1 MRWSDGC
8 TSWVFRAPIE
18 GWHCQQ
24 SQATKN
30 DDLCHYNVP
39 VRLVQL
45 TSPAGDPRVA
55 IVEDGKLRLIEGPG
69 SAYELALLTLRES
82 RSLGDAIRELAGDE
96 TLDYGPIYRLE
107 SDWRLLPPF
116 THPEPAR
123 CLVSGTGLTHKS
135 SADNRQ
141 AMHQNPAQ
149 MSDSMKMYLAGL
161 EGGRPASGQIGVAPE
176 WFYKGCGTILR
187 AHGEPLVVP
196 PFAGD
201 GGEEPEVA
209 GVYIVDDEGRPRRV
223 GMAMANEFS
232 DHVTEKQNYL
242 YLAHSKLRNCSLGP
256 ELVLEPDFSAV
267 AGTVSIERGGAVVW
281 SQAIATGE
289 AKMSHSLANLE
300 HHHFKYETHRRPGDA
315 HVHFFGADA
324 FSFGAGVRLE
334 DGDMMVVAFEGF
346 GRPLRNPIR
355 VDRSER
361 RLVEVKGL

>member
-1 MRWSDGC
+1 
-8 TSWVFRAPIE
+8 
-18 GWHCQQ
+18 
-24 SQATKN
+24 
-30 DDLCHYNVP
+30 
-39 VRLVQL
+39 LVQL
-45 TSPAGDPRVA
+45 NSPTGGTRVA
-55 IVEDGKLRLIEGPG
+55 VVENEKLRLLEG
-69 SAYELALLTLRES
+69 AAWTYEVALFTLRS
-82 RSLGDAIRELAGDE
+82 SSCLADAIRGLAGRE
-96 TLDYGPIYRLE
+96 TLEYDPIYCLE
-107 SDWRLLPPF
+107 SEWQLLPAF
-116 THPEPAR
+116 THPEPGR
-123 CLVSGTGLTHKS
+123 CLVSGTGLTHKA

-149 MSDSMKMYLAGL
+149 MSDSMKTYIAGL
-161 EGGRPASGQIGVAPE
+161 EGGRPAAGQIGVAPE

-196 PFAGD
+196 DFAGD

-209 GVYIVDDEGRPRRV
+209 GVYVVDDDGQPWRV

-256 ELVLEPDFSAV
+256 ELVVDPDFSAV
-267 AGTVSIERGGAVVW
+267 SGTVSIERGGAIVW

-300 HHHFKYETHRRPGDA
+300 HHHFKYDAHRREGDA

-334 DGDMMVVAFEGF
+334 DGDVMVVAFEGF

-355 VDRSER
+355 IDRNDP
-361 RLVEVKGL
+361 RLVEVKAL